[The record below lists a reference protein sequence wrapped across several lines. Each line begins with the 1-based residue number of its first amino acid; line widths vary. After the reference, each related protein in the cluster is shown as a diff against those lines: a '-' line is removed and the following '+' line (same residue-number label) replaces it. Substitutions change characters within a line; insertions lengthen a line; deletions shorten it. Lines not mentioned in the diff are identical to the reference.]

1 MGGEEAQWGN
11 QGANQEGSVSGK
23 PEKRTFQEKRGLRK
37 AVAKP
42 RQQWQRKSLKRTP
55 VPLKEFWWKEVEN
68 RL

>member
-23 PEKRTFQEKRGLRK
+23 PEKEHSKKKGDYG
-37 AVAKP
+37 
-42 RQQWQRKSLKRTP
+42 
-55 VPLKEFWWKEVEN
+55 